1 MEIFYTNDEPAEVTL
16 YGTQSELC
24 EIYKQIRKLIDV
36 TELNEVQFD
45 AKNTPSEL
53 KDYVLLTSLVI
64 KKGNTPICV
73 SVEDKT
79 MVITSSQRWLGN
91 LSSYFD
97 FRETGDP
104 GYHVNLDVH
113 WGHESIHPDCI
124 DTIIGIHSHNNSQGQ
139 R

>member
-1 MEIFYTNDEPAEVTL
+1 MEIFYANDEPAEVTL

-24 EIYKQIRKLIDV
+24 EIYNQVRKLIGV
-36 TELNEVQFD
+36 SGLNEIQFD
-45 AKNTPSEL
+45 AKNSSSEL
-53 KDYVLLTSLVI
+53 KNYVPLTSLVI
-64 KKGNTPICV
+64 KIGDTPICV
-73 SVEDKT
+73 SIEDKT

-113 WGHESIHPDCI
+113 WGLSLIHI
-124 DTIIGIHSHNNSQGQ
+124 
-139 R
+139 